1 MTLRSPTIR
10 LIAAALSA
18 AFLLPPA
25 AANANDMTAREVTV
39 KIFEAAE
46 GEPADLSDQVLTLL
60 DLSRLDFKKAILIG
74 ADLYG
79 TDLSHANLSGADL
92 TSTRLDRTTIIGTN
106 FAGADF
112 TEATLLRPSSFT
124 STSFDRSE
132 VANFAG
138 AKMVRTRIFARLGGA
153 SFRSADLTEADF
165 SPLSSGANTIS
176 VVPFNI
182 LSGADFTDAILRGA
196 VLEQVKL
203 EYAIFRNADLR
214 DADLR
219 GADLTG
225 ADFTG
230 ADLTGA
236 NFAGA
241 IVKQVILS
249 GAKGVQAATGLGL
262 AVRPEDARL
271 KRP

>member
-1 MTLRSPTIR
+1 MTLG
-10 LIAAALSA
+10 IATSRVLAALVVVV
-18 AFLLPPA
+18 LVLQPVQTL
-25 AANANDMTAREVTV
+25 ANDMTAREVTV
-39 KIFEAAE
+39 KIFEAEE
-46 GEPADLSDQVLTLL
+46 GKRADLSDLVLTLL
-60 DLSRLDFKKAILIG
+60 DLSGLDFKKAILIG

-79 TDLSHANLSGADL
+79 TDVSRANLSGTDL
-92 TSTRLDRTTIIGTN
+92 TATRLDRMTIIGTN
-106 FAGADF
+106 FSGADF
-112 TEATLLRPSSFT
+112 TDATLLRPSSFS
-124 STSFDRSE
+124 STDYDRLE
-132 VANFAG
+132 VADFTG
-138 AKMVRTRIFARLGGA
+138 ATMVRTRIFARLGEA
-153 SFRSADLTEADF
+153 SFRSANLTEADF

-196 VLEQVKL
+196 ILEQVKL
-203 EYAIFRNADLR
+203 EYATFRNADLR
-214 DADLR
+214 ETDFR

-241 IVKQVILS
+241 ILKQAVLS
-249 GAKGVQAATGLGL
+249 GAKGVHAATGLGV
-262 AVRPEDARL
+262 AIRPEDSKL